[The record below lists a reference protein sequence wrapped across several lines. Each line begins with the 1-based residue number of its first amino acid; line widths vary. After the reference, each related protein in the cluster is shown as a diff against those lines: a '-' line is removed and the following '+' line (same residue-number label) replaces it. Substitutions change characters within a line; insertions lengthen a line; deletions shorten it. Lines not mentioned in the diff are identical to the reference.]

1 MIYTITPNPALDT
14 CGVVDRLVP
23 DEKNYVSAV
32 TNFPGGNGVNVARV
46 LTRLKVEC
54 VASGFLGGSIGEEL
68 FGALRREKV
77 QCDFVEI
84 EGHTRMSVTVTQ
96 SKTGCQTRL
105 SFPGPVIRKSEA
117 LALSKKVRN
126 MEASS
131 ILMCGGS
138 LPGNYSVQ
146 DLVKLLKLAKSQ
158 GLRLVVD
165 CPGKLLRP
173 LIEAQP
179 SLIKPNIV
187 EFQQLM
193 GKKLHSVETLAR
205 SAKTLLKQVQLVC
218 VSSVDGGALLVTQKG
233 TWYGKGKSIKAC
245 STVGAGDSMVA
256 GMISRMTLNDDW
268 DELAPELLRRG
279 IAAGMATASQPTGY
293 LGQAT
298 DIQKFSGQVRIKR
311 ISS

>member
-32 TNFPGGNGVNVARV
+32 THFPGGNGVNVARV
-46 LTRLKVEC
+46 LARLKINC
-54 VASGFLGGSIGEEL
+54 VASGFLGGSIGDEL
-68 FGALRREKV
+68 LEALKRERV

-84 EGHTRMSVTVTQ
+84 EGLTRMSVTVTQ
-96 SKTGCQTRL
+96 SKTSCQTRL
-105 SFPGPVIRKSEA
+105 SFPGPVIRKGEA
-117 LALSKKVRN
+117 RKLSDKTKA
-126 MEASS
+126 MDASS

-138 LPGNYSVQ
+138 LPENYSVQ
-146 DLVKLLKLAKSQ
+146 NLASLLRSARTR

-165 CPGKLLRP
+165 CPGNLLKP
-173 LIEAQP
+173 LIQTRP

-187 EFQQLM
+187 EFQQLI
-193 GKKLHSVETLAR
+193 GKKLNSIEAVATAAR
-205 SAKTLLKQVQLVC
+205 TLLKQVQLVC
-218 VSSVDGGALLVTQKG
+218 VSSVDGGALLMTEKG
-233 TWYGKGKSIKAC
+233 TWYGKGMRIKAC

-256 GMISRMTLNDDW
+256 GMVSRLVLSDNW
-268 DELAPELLRRG
+268 DELAPELLRWG
-279 IAAGMATASQPTGY
+279 IAAGMATASQPAGY